1 MTVDKK
7 GFLKRE
13 TEDLIFA
20 VQDQALKTNWIKKNV
35 DGQEIYEKCRLYGER
50 DKSIANE
57 NAKHLLKRSTKNVTL
72 VWQELCI

>member
-72 VWQELCI
+72 V